1 MIPTLARRLFLAAL
15 MTAPLAAC
23 AGQGL
28 MNGAS
33 AGAIQQA
40 AFERTA
46 TGIVVTPAEGAAR
59 RVRLE
64 VYGPETIR
72 VTQQTSRSQW
82 RNRQLCIAQ
91 ATDMIDTAA
100 APPAPPRRPSRPSRG
115 AIERRL
121 TSKKRE
127 SEKKDQRRKGDW
139 E

>member
-1 MIPTLARRLFLAAL
+1 MDSDGNIRTPRGLCIPETALSWTFAR
-15 MTAPLAAC
+15 
-23 AGQGL
+23 
-28 MNGAS
+28 S
-33 AGAIQQA
+33 AGAGGQNVNKTSSKASLTISTPLITGPRA
-40 AFERTA
+40 ALT
-46 TGIVVTPAEGAAR
+46 
-59 RVRLE
+59 RLLS
-64 VYGPETIR
+64 VYPETIR

>member
-1 MIPTLARRLFLAAL
+1 VNKTSSKASLTISTPLSTGPRAALARLL
-15 MTAPLAAC
+15 
-23 AGQGL
+23 
-28 MNGAS
+28 S
-33 AGAIQQA
+33 
-40 AFERTA
+40 
-46 TGIVVTPAEGAAR
+46 
-59 RVRLE
+59 
-64 VYGPETIR
+64 VYPETIR